1 MLPIIF
7 DIGPVAIRSFGLFL
21 TVGYL
26 LGTFFVWREGKR
38 QGYNE
43 EKLLDLCILILIGAL
58 VGARLYFVAFHYEA
72 FRDDFLRIF
81 AIWSGGLSFHGS
93 ILGGLLAL
101 YLYTKRRKWPFFQ
114 VADIIATAATLAFV
128 IGRIG
133 SFLAGT
139 EIGIET
145 SLPFGV
151 KFIGEI
157 GRRHPTQL
165 YEAALGLATFFV
177 LKKIDKVKNK
187 SGVTFLSAVIFIEII
202 RFLVEF
208 LRAESTYFLNFK
220 IDQVLALLLA
230 IVGLIALYLQRERN
244 LKGDFQ
250 VLTTIFNNKFLRRKS

>member
-81 AIWSGGLSFHGS
+81 
-93 ILGGLLAL
+93 
-101 YLYTKRRKWPFFQ
+101 
-114 VADIIATAATLAFV
+114 V

-202 RFLVEF
+202 RVLVKF

-220 IDQVLALLLA
+220 IDQVL
-230 IVGLIALYLQRERN
+230 
-244 LKGDFQ
+244 
-250 VLTTIFNNKFLRRKS
+250 